1 MIILPKQLATRSLQM
16 SPRGDDICKILAAGI
31 NGADARQ
38 AIRKHVSWDSDQ
50 LIIDNL
56 HIDLNKFKRL
66 FVIGAG
72 KAAAPM
78 ANAINEIL
86 SDRITS
92 GLVITKDR
100 YLDPQDCPSNT
111 AIMLIEASHPIPDQ
125 RNIAATIKLITLM
138 RDVSSEDLVLVLLSG
153 GGSSL
158 LVHPSPG
165 TSLQDIQATT
175 ALLLNCG
182 ATISEINTIRK
193 HVDRIKGGGLA
204 KVLHPATVL
213 TLILSDVVGD
223 SLDMIASGP
232 TVADSTT
239 FSDARAILTKY
250 QISDLVPQHINTHI
264 SAGIVG
270 IIPETLKPGDPLMEK
285 VSNMLIGNNSTAIFA
300 AVDAAKLAG
309 FNTSILTTS
318 LQGEASHAGR
328 VLYQQTKSF
337 INSNASVNNPIC
349 LIAGGETTVTIKGF
363 GMGGRNQELALGAV
377 TYLSGR
383 DPFVLASLATDGGEG
398 PTDAAGAVTTNET
411 YPIG

>member
-38 AIRKHVSWDSDQ
+38 AIRRHVSRDSDQ
-50 LIIDNL
+50 LVIDNL

-100 YLDPQDCPSNT
+100 YLDPQDYPSNT
-111 AIMLIEASHPIPDQ
+111 AINLIEASHPIPDQ
-125 RNIAATIKLITLM
+125 RNINATKKLSSLI
-138 RDVSSEDLVLVLLSG
+138 RDLSSEDLVLVLLSG

-158 LVHPSPG
+158 LVNPSPG
-165 TSLQDIQATT
+165 ISLQDIQATT
-175 ALLLNCG
+175 MLLLHCG

-204 KVLHPATVL
+204 KLLHPATVL

-223 SLDMIASGP
+223 SMDMIASGP
-232 TVADSTT
+232 TVADPTT

-250 QISDLVPQHINTHI
+250 QITDLVPHPIYSHL
-264 SAGIVG
+264 SAGIAG
-270 IIPETLKPGDPLMEK
+270 KIPETLKPGDPLLEK
-285 VSNMLIGNNSTAIFA
+285 VSNIVIGNNSTAIIA
-300 AVDAAKLAG
+300 AIEAAKLVG
-309 FNTSILTTS
+309 FTTSILTTS

-328 VLYQQTKSF
+328 ILSEQAKSF
-337 INSNASVNNPIC
+337 INSHASVNKPVC
-349 LIAGGETTVTIKGF
+349 LIAGGETTVTIKGS
-363 GMGGRNQELALGAV
+363 GTGGRNQELALGAV
-377 TYLSGR
+377 THLSGK
-383 DPFVLASLATDGGEG
+383 DPFRTRQPCNRWWRRSHRCSWSSH
-398 PTDAAGAVTTNET
+398 NQ
-411 YPIG
+411 